1 MMKKLS
7 KKDKGPSW
15 FEVGLGAVLSVILG
29 AALGAAYM
37 INKPVIKVT
46 AIPKDA
52 PAGAVYL
59 IEGAK
64 DLNRTGIMDKRRAF
78 AGGDSMVVDESE
90 INGFFASIAKPSA
103 PAPAAPKPGD
113 KSAPAA
119 ADQKVLDLSTVN
131 ARIREG
137 KIQFSDTATVTVLG
151 VSVPVIVQAS
161 GIFRKSGSEFEFDPD
176 TLYVGGCPMQ
186 RMLFF
191 RSWILKKLLFAQP
204 APDDV
209 AAAWSKL
216 VDVSIEGT
224 KLRLKAP

>member
-1 MMKKLS
+1 MLKKV
-7 KKDKGPSW
+7 KKSQKGPSW

-52 PAGAVYL
+52 VPGAVYL

-64 DLNRTGIMDKRRAF
+64 NLNRDGITEKRRQF
-78 AGGDSMVVDESE
+78 VGGETIVIDEGD
-90 INGFFASIAKPSA
+90 INGFFAGIAKPSA
-103 PAPAAPKPGD
+103 PAAKPGD
-113 KSAPAA
+113 KAPPPGNDAKLLETSAI
-119 ADQKVLDLSTVN
+119 N

-137 KIQFSDTATVTVLG
+137 KIQFSDTATVTVMG
-151 VSVPVIVQAS
+151 VSVPVVVQAT
-161 GIFRKSGSEFEFDPD
+161 GTFMKSGSVFEFDPESI
-176 TLYVGGCPMQ
+176 YVGGCPMQ
-186 RMLFF
+186 RMIFF
-191 RSWILKKLLFAQP
+191 RGWILKKLLFAQP

-209 AAAWSKL
+209 AGAWSKL
-216 VDVSIEGT
+216 VDVALEGT